1 MFEELV
7 KAESLSEQI
16 EPQWQREP
24 IYIYS
29 VTTFRQTW
37 RGISI
42 EITQNT
48 GRMRNLILILRKTR
62 PALPSA
68 LWNAVDWASNVLWFK
83 RKNCLKREK
92 WRVNNSFHLS
102 SICPCFVSRFSE
114 TFSYALTKYKLW
126 YRLQVDTACW
136 LVAVCPCSEVQ
147 SSPAVPISNRVGLST
162 FCNTLFYTNTW
173 RSVSLTVEAEAKR
186 PQLWV
191 SLIVKVSSFL
201 FLLLFSKDRWV
212 SSRRLGCVSDW
223 IQHFSGSTRG
233 GERRRG
239 HPPYWLRPV
248 EENRWTPP

>member
-16 EPQWQREP
+16 EPQWQRES

-102 SICPCFVSRFSE
+102 SICPCFVSRFIE

-162 FCNTLFYTNTW
+162 FCNTLFLYYYMEVCVFDCRGWGETPSTLSQLD
-173 RSVSLTVEAEAKR
+173 RKSILISFFIIIFKR
-186 PQLWV
+186 QM
-191 SLIVKVSSFL
+191 SLIPA
-201 FLLLFSKDRWV
+201 
-212 SSRRLGCVSDW
+212 
-223 IQHFSGSTRG
+223 T
-233 GERRRG
+233 
-239 HPPYWLRPV
+239 WLRFRLDSTFQWF
-248 EENRWTPP
+248 N